1 MRKNPA
7 AFYGLVAL
15 AIALVVALLIWRALP
30 SLELVWPWLIAVNA
44 TTLLTYGYD
53 KSIAGTGR
61 TRVPEWILLALTF
74 FGGTVGALA
83 GMLFFRHKTRK
94 WQFQI
99 KFWPIVVLQF
109 VLFVVYW
116 MWLKPQMAGAL

>member
-1 MRKNPA
+1 MYA
-7 AFYGLVAL
+7 MVTFGAAL
-15 AIALVVALLIWRALP
+15 AGGLLIWRALP

-44 TTLLTYGYD
+44 TTLFTYGYD
-53 KSIAGTGR
+53 KSIAGTQR
-61 TRVPEWILLALTF
+61 ARVPEGILLALTF

-94 WQFQI
+94 WQFQL

-116 MWLKPQMAGAL
+116 MWLKPQMAGTL